1 VLVRSNWWSD
11 RGLQEMDPSPCLEN
25 GRHHPPEWLTV
36 SKMWFQIPAQGVF
49 SACQSTEQSARAHE
63 AIRPPHMGW
72 FRGYQYTYMASR
84 LIGSIL
90 RHFGSFLGGLL
101 YCEGVGRVVVLAA
114 CKYTTEVSTRCDR
127 SVDCL

>member
-1 VLVRSNWWSD
+1 MASKKWIRAHAPRTD
-11 RGLQEMDPSPCLEN
+11 DTTRQN
-25 GRHHPPEWLTV
+25 G
-36 SKMWFQIPAQGVF
+36 SQCQKMWFQIPAQGVF
-49 SACQSTEQSARAHE
+49 SACQSTQQSARAHE
-63 AIRPPHMGW
+63 ALRPPHMGW

-114 CKYTTEVSTRCDR
+114 CKYITEVSTRCDR